1 MDEKLTAELKFWQ
14 GLYNQHGPL
23 SYLNYRRQVAIDII
37 GQFPKEYLD
46 ALLRDIDDIDD
57 DIDDVVN
64 ILEIGTGLIPP
75 LYFHIGNESQN
86 MYVALDPLAIE
97 YARID
102 RAGAEYYVKGSA
114 EDIPYVDE
122 IFNYILCMN
131 CLDHVDDADK
141 ALEEMYRVL
150 TPDGFLF
157 LQVHCNTSIGGPH
170 TYSFNKGTLTEI
182 VEKHNFNILYAEAP
196 IKADGIDAIYV
207 VAQK

>member
-1 MDEKLTAELKFWQ
+1 MDEKLEAELKFWQ
-14 GLYNQHGPL
+14 GLYDQHGPL
-23 SYLNYRRQVAIDII
+23 GYRDYRRQVAIDII

-46 ALLRDIDDIDD
+46 ALLHDIGYADI
-57 DIDDVVN
+57 VN

-75 LYFHIGNESQN
+75 LYFHILEMYPN

-97 YARID
+97 YERID
-102 RAGAEYYVKGSA
+102 SAGARYYVKGSA
-114 EDIPYVDE
+114 EDVPYVDE
-122 IFNYILCMN
+122 IFDYILCMN

-170 TYSFNKGTLTEI
+170 TYSFNEDTLTEI

-196 IKADGIDAIYV
+196 ILADGIPAIYI
-207 VAQK
+207 VARKEVY